1 MGKYKFVTK
10 NGFNVSAC
18 ETDNEEKAWKW
29 IAKTKK
35 LTVNQAKDLYNIL
48 KLKK

>member
-10 NGFNVSAC
+10 NGSNAFAC
-18 ETDNEEKAWKW
+18 ETDSEQKAWEW
-29 IAKTKK
+29 IAKTKR
-35 LTVNQAKDLYNIL
+35 LTIKQAKDLYNIL